1 MSKWR
6 LAALVLLGFVLC
18 GTGLVAAPAHAA
30 PDPSAG
36 ALFRW
41 EMPPRFGAERDDR
54 GLLVETQPWQVR
66 RGPWTVVLDVSA
78 RACAEGNHYRWT
90 ISGTHTVPRRIGDC
104 RFSFMEPREGRH
116 TVTLEATTP
125 RANLVE
131 AQRVDVRDWLIVS
144 IGDSVASGEGVP
156 EADGM
161 WQSARCH
168 RSALSGTA
176 LAARKIERDDAH
188 SSVTFVHLACS
199 GAEVPQGLL
208 GPYDGA
214 VPPGEEPPL
223 TPQVDELDRIAQRR
237 KVDAVLLSI
246 GANDIHFS
254 EFLNFCLGHP
264 FGDCFRHTYTKVG
277 GDGEKSAEA
286 VAKDFLAEL
295 PGRYADLARALSGP
309 IPANRVH
316 IVEYFDPT
324 RDAKGRPCGRLIG
337 DIFKANVI
345 RAETLLLDPLN
356 QAVATAARQHE
367 WDEVTGVAGL
377 FRTHGICAGK
387 QAWVSSLPDS
397 LLKLRG
403 LAGRHRGAMHPNEA
417 GHEATS
423 RLIASSLERDL
434 RVEPSPTS
442 EPSGSNGPV
451 DNGQGSG
458 GDSGDDTLGT
468 AALLVLTVLAALAI
482 AFALGPLPL
491 LLLLL
496 GVSWESGAPILVG
509 LLLATLLLLRPRNVR
524 HLLRPFRALARTLR
538 PLLLPLMVIVAVGT
552 VKWSATAQILITA
565 ALIVLAWRLIVV
577 PEAGRASVNLAFE
590 SDLAKKIAKHAA
602 VAIVAGLLAV
612 AAFRGLVLPSTA
624 YFKTIGDA
632 ASGLLLLGLVLWLAA
647 IVLRLIS
654 HATSGLRAAIATLIG
669 LCLLIPAMALGLM
682 PWGGD
687 LGDAWPSLLGILAA
701 CTLLLLLAEAIRY
714 ALSNPSEATEE
725 QQELDPPQTLT
736 GRIRGLGFSA
746 AASAAVVLAIATGW
760 GMIDAADKGQPLNPP
775 EEDSALA
782 ATTATTAPAS
792 DLDLAKRYAPVLAFT
807 KGERWTPVRVEPYVA
822 RAQLSGP
829 AGTPAKLTD
838 YGAVSSCPQ
847 SRSWCYTLSIE
858 CPNGDEDCAHA
869 VHREPTARDRE
880 TLHEEGAVYV
890 RVVDRDA
897 LPLAHRKAVFA
908 DGGPFGERLTKLVQ
922 YWYWYEYDQWEAPVF
937 AGLLTQRHEG
947 DWEAVTL
954 GLEND
959 RRPLFLAYSAH
970 CGGSWRRWREV
981 EASTLPAGPR
991 VHPLVAVAEGSH
1003 ANYPAAD
1010 QKRSPNWATCAG
1022 LPAGVTDAIG
1032 FASNIRDRTEYA
1044 WPWYPS
1050 PQGWIEVGANTPP
1063 MNFKGSWG
1071 ADDRMTLRN
1080 FKANQ
1085 LGEPGHGPLSPPL
1098 QALWREPVPLIFCGK
1113 YTPKECAAK

>member
-1 MSKWR
+1 MRKWAI
-6 LAALVLLGFVLC
+6 AALVLLSLVPC
-18 GTGLVAAPAHAA
+18 GATAATAPAAAAPE
-30 PDPSAG
+30 PGAG
-36 ALFRW
+36 ALFSW
-41 EMPPRFGAERDDR
+41 EMPPGFGAERDER

-66 RGPWTVVLDVSA
+66 QGPWTVLLEVSA
-78 RACAEGNHYRWT
+78 SACAEGNRYRWT
-90 ISGTHTVPRRIGDC
+90 ISGEHTAPRQLAPC
-104 RFSFMEPREGRH
+104 RFSFTVPREGRH
-116 TVTLEATTP
+116 TVTLAVTTAT
-125 RANLVE
+125 ANRVE

-156 EADGM
+156 EADGT

-168 RSALSGTA
+168 RSALAGTA
-176 LAARKIERDDAH
+176 LAARQIERDDTH

-199 GAEVPQGLL
+199 GAEVPRGLL
-208 GPYDGA
+208 GPYAGA
-214 VPPGEEPPL
+214 VPPDEEPPL
-223 TPQVDELDRIAQRR
+223 TPQVEELDRIAQRR
-237 KVDAVLLSI
+237 RVDAVLLSI

-254 EFLNFCLGHP
+254 EFLSFCLGHP

-286 VAKDFLAEL
+286 VAQGFLAEL
-295 PGRYADLARALSGP
+295 PDRYAALARAISGP
-309 IPANRVH
+309 IPAKRVH

-324 RDAKGRPCGRLIG
+324 RDAQGRPCRRLIG
-337 DIFKANVI
+337 DVFRANVE
-345 RAETLLLDPLN
+345 RAEALLLTPLN
-356 QAVATAARQHE
+356 RAVATAAREHD
-367 WDEVTGVAGL
+367 WDEVTGVSDL

-387 QAWVSSLPDS
+387 RAWVSSLPDS
-397 LLKLRG
+397 LLKLKG
-403 LAGRHRGAMHPNEA
+403 LAGRYRGAMHPNEA

-423 RLIASSLERDL
+423 QLIARSLERDL
-434 RVEPSPTS
+434 YGAQAPTPEPA
-442 EPSGSNGPV
+442 
-451 DNGQGSG
+451 GSG
-458 GDSGDDTLGT
+458 DRGENAQGQAGDSDGGALGAAADALLIVLPILLGVLL
-468 AALLVLTVLAALAI
+468 AALL
-482 AFALGPLPL
+482 L
-491 LLLLL
+491 LH
-496 GVSWESGAPILVG
+496 
-509 LLLATLLLLRPRNVR
+509 PRNIR

-538 PLLLPLMVIVAVGT
+538 PLLLPLMVVLAVGT
-552 VKWSATAQILITA
+552 VKWSVPAQVLTTA
-565 ALIVLAWRLIVV
+565 ALLILGWRLIVV
-577 PEAGRASVNLAFE
+577 PEAGRAGVNLAFE
-590 SDLAKKIAKHAA
+590 RALARKIAKHAV
-602 VAIVAGLLAV
+602 VALLAGLLVV
-612 AAFRGLVLPSTA
+612 AAFRALVLPSTP
-624 YFKTIGDA
+624 YFEAIGDA

-647 IVLRLIS
+647 IVLRLSS
-654 HATSGLRAAIATLIG
+654 HATSGLRAAIAIAIG
-669 LCLLIPAMALGLM
+669 LCLLIPAMAFGLL

-687 LGDAWPSLLGILAA
+687 LEDAWPTLLAILAA
-701 CTLLLLLAEAIRY
+701 CALLLLLAEAIRY
-714 ALSNPSEATEE
+714 AISNPSKATEE
-725 QQELDPPQTLT
+725 RQELDPPQTLT

-746 AASAAVVLAIATGW
+746 AASAAVVLAISTGW
-760 GMIDAADKGQPLNPP
+760 GMIDAADKGRPLNPP
-775 EEDSALA
+775 EEDAALA
-782 ATTATTAPAS
+782 AATAPATPAS

-822 RAQLSGP
+822 RAGLSGP

-838 YGAVSSCPQ
+838 YDAVSSCPQ

-858 CPNGDEDCAHA
+858 CPSGDEECAHP

-897 LPLAHRKAVFA
+897 LPLAQRKAVFA
-908 DGGPFGERLTKLVQ
+908 DGGPFGERLSKLIQ
-922 YWYWYEYDQWEAPVF
+922 YWYFYEYDEWEAPVF

-954 GLEND
+954 GLEGD
-959 RRPLFLAYSAH
+959 RHPLFLAYSAH
-970 CGGSWRRWREV
+970 CGGSWRRWRDV

-991 VHPLVAVAEGSH
+991 VHPLVAVAQGSH

-1050 PQGWIEVGANTPP
+1050 PQGWVEVGANTPP

-1071 ADDRMTLRN
+1071 ADDRTTLRN
-1080 FKANQ
+1080 FKTNQ

-1113 YTPKECAAK
+1113 YTPRECGGD